1 MSAPL
6 LLSSQGSARSYQTPE
21 EAHKLGEKGTE
32 LNQERQGR

>member
-32 LNQERQGR
+32 LNQERQSR